1 MLWAI
6 LGAMVLVAIAAIVVP
21 LYRSQ
26 GTFSAT
32 ASGVTVVIALG
43 SVLLYQSIGQP
54 EARLVPAGAP
64 NVDDMVTS
72 LAERLDA
79 SPEDVAGW
87 KMLGRSYLVMRRYSE
102 AIGAYERAVAL
113 ENPTDPQTLA
123 DLGEAVFLD
132 DNTTLLGRAGQLFEN
147 ALALAPA
154 NPKALFYS
162 GLAAAQR
169 GDTSLAAD
177 RWETLLATAPPPE
190 IEELLRQRV
199 AEWRGESPA
208 PAAPAAAATADGGP
222 LTINV
227 SLGGSALSAVAPGST
242 IFIIARDPAQP
253 SPPIAAV
260 RRRANE
266 LPSAITLSDAD
277 AMIPGRLLSGFDKL
291 EIVARASTSGQP
303 MAQSG
308 DWFGS
313 AELDTDESRQL
324 SIVIDQQVP

>member
-162 GLAAAQR
+162 GLGCGTAR
-169 GDTSLAAD
+169 RHITGGRSLGDIAGD
-177 RWETLLATAPPPE
+177 GATA
-190 IEELLRQRV
+190 
-199 AEWRGESPA
+199 
-208 PAAPAAAATADGGP
+208 
-222 LTINV
+222 
-227 SLGGSALSAVAPGST
+227 
-242 IFIIARDPAQP
+242 
-253 SPPIAAV
+253 
-260 RRRANE
+260 
-266 LPSAITLSDAD
+266 
-277 AMIPGRLLSGFDKL
+277 
-291 EIVARASTSGQP
+291 
-303 MAQSG
+303 
-308 DWFGS
+308 
-313 AELDTDESRQL
+313 
-324 SIVIDQQVP
+324 